1 MNEGPLTLNS
11 DDLTV
16 GAGNPAVRA
25 GLADPALAY
34 DYFKSMASVSVATLG
49 GILTLGETVFGARI
63 APWQMG
69 TAALLVAISGVLAL
83 QGKTDVMQLCQGI
96 KPPLNSSRVA
106 LRLVPALY
114 GMGLGAFL
122 VFLALSYLAPDAP
135 ARADRGK
142 TPVSAPAP

>member
-1 MNEGPLTLNS
+1 MSEGSPVLKS
-11 DDLTV
+11 ADL
-16 GAGNPAVRA
+16 PAVADDAASRA

-34 DYFKSMASVSVATLG
+34 DYFKSMASVSLATLG
-49 GILTLGETVFGARI
+49 GILTLGEAVFGSRI

-69 TAALLVAISGVLAL
+69 FAALLVAISGILAL
-83 QGKTDVMQLCQGI
+83 QGKTDIMQLCQGI

-122 VFLALSYLAPDAP
+122 LFLTLSYVAPDVA
-135 ARADRGK
+135 AGLR
-142 TPVSAPAP
+142 